1 MRIKNLT
8 TLNNIINKIINK
20 INGTLLA
27 WNFSELY
34 LGRSFSM
41 IVSITKLYESVEN
54 SNKSLINAISSLTVA
69 INSLNRLVE
78 DKDKKDKPE

>member
-1 MRIKNLT
+1 
-8 TLNNIINKIINK
+8 
-20 INGTLLA
+20 
-27 WNFSELY
+27 
-34 LGRSFSM
+34 M